1 MFKELLKTITGIEFF
16 GLVAMFIF
24 LFIFSLVIFWT
35 LKMDKSYRKKMKNL
49 PLDSSNLN
57 GDINHG

>member
-1 MFKELLKTITGIEFF
+1 MFKELLKSIAGIEFF

-24 LFIFSLVIFWT
+24 LFIFILVIFWT
-35 LKMDKSYRKKMKNL
+35 SKIDKRYRNKMKNL